1 MSNPVFQTR
10 DQDYAKSAH
19 GHIEIVL
26 QKYPEL
32 DIRSKGEKV
41 RQIAIEHQ
49 TSRNVYGSMAH
60 KLPILIRSAGLVQAL
75 AFAQSRDKPEINLFL
90 KHLAITIGF
99 TCKAQEFAANIAKLE
114 LADYMYRTQQILDAL
129 LWYKRFAQ
137 SILDI
142 KSTDS
147 IQ

>member
-1 MSNPVFQTR
+1 MSNSVFQTR
-10 DQDYAKSAH
+10 DQNYAKSAH
-19 GHIEIVL
+19 DHIGIVL

-41 RQIAIEHQ
+41 SQIAIEHQ
-49 TSRNVYGSMAH
+49 ISRNVYGSMAH

-75 AFAQSRDKPEINLFL
+75 AFAQSRDQPEINLFL
-90 KHLAITIGF
+90 EHLSITIDF
-99 TCKAQEFAANIAKLE
+99 TCKAQDFAAKVAELE
-114 LADYMYRTQQILDAL
+114 LAEYMYRTQQALDAL

-142 KSTDS
+142 EPSNS